1 MNLELSFLLILLVL
15 YLIHNLV
22 LTQYFKRKFKKDD
35 NYLGDKAPSE
45 LQKFFGKA
53 FYLVLVYYGL
63 VLVYLITGF
72 NFWGLISYI
81 SIIDIP
87 IVKMVGFVLGI
98 IFLVLMTLARLN
110 LGSSWR
116 VGLDYNTKDEL
127 IKTGFYRY
135 MRNPYFTFLL
145 SFQFIIILISP
156 NAIVIFAFIQS
167 YLLLNLQVREEEV
180 FLQEKY
186 GGEYVEYKN
195 RVGRFIPRF

>member
-1 MNLELSFLLILLVL
+1 MNLELLFLLILMIL
-15 YLIHNLV
+15 YFLHNIF

-35 NYLGDKAPSE
+35 NFIGEKAPSE
-45 LQKFFGKA
+45 LQNFFGKA

-63 VLVYLITGF
+63 VLVSLITGF
-72 NFWGLISYI
+72 NFWGLISNI
-81 SIIDIP
+81 TIIDSP
-87 IVKMVGFVLGI
+87 IIKIAGFVLGI

-145 SFQFIIILISP
+145 SFQFTIILISP
-156 NAIVIFAFIQS
+156 NAIVIFALIQS

-180 FLQEKY
+180 FLKEKY
-186 GGEYVEYKN
+186 GEEYTIYKN
-195 RVGRFIPRF
+195 RVGRFIPGL

>member
-1 MNLELSFLLILLVL
+1 
-15 YLIHNLV
+15 LIHNLV

>member
-15 YLIHNLV
+15 YLVHNLV
-22 LTQYFKRKFKKDD
+22 LTQFFKRKFKKDD
-35 NYLGDKAPSE
+35 NFIGEKAPSE

-72 NFWGLISYI
+72 NFWGLISNI
-81 SIIDIP
+81 SIIDTSLI
-87 IVKMVGFVLGI
+87 KTVGFILGI

-116 VGLDYNTKDEL
+116 VGLDYETKDKL
-127 IKTGFYRY
+127 VTDGFYKY

-145 SFQFIIILISP
+145 SFQFSLILILP

-186 GGEYVEYKN
+186 GENYIKYKD
-195 RVGRFIPRF
+195 RVGRFIPRL

>member
-1 MNLELSFLLILLVL
+1 MKIELLFFLILMIL
-15 YLIHNLV
+15 YFVHNFS

-35 NYLGDKAPSE
+35 NFLGENAPSE

-53 FYLVLVYYGL
+53 FYLVIIYYTL
-63 VLVYLITGF
+63 ILVYLITGF
-72 NFWGLISYI
+72 NFWGLISNI
-81 SIIDIP
+81 TIIDSPLI
-87 IVKMVGFVLGI
+87 KLLGFVLGI

-145 SFQFIIILISP
+145 SFQFTIILISP
-156 NAIVIFAFIQS
+156 NAITIFAFIQS
-167 YLLLNLQVREEEV
+167 YLLLNLQVREEEA

-186 GGEYVEYKN
+186 GEKYIKYKN
-195 RVGRFIPRF
+195 SIGRFIPIL